1 MDADYQHHGQT
12 GAATVRYS
20 DVVWKLIRKF
30 PMPAYNDAYI
40 STDMV
45 VLLCQQGETR
55 SHFDMRPMCFKAHDI
70 SVMLPNHI
78 ISRCESSDDY
88 QALAVIVPHDL
99 YNKFIHHDSFNNFF
113 QYRYEPSFH
122 LSDEQYD
129 KIMSIMYA
137 LKVAVDS
144 RHAKRLNMI
153 ANILDVFFYELNG
166 YREAGNEL
174 TGQGSLFQ
182 RFYDLL
188 VENYS
193 KHHEVSWYA
202 DKLNLTPKHFS
213 TTIRMVTGLS
223 AGAWISN
230 FLSLKAKAMIQT
242 RRNLNLQ
249 EIGLMLGFVNTTSFC
264 RFFRRMNQMSP
275 KEYRES

>member
-1 MDADYQHHGQT
+1 MDTDYQHHGQMS
-12 GAATVRYS
+12 AVRSQYT
-20 DVVWKLIRKF
+20 DVVLKEIRKF
-30 PMPAYNDAYI
+30 PVSAYNDAHI

-45 VLLCQQGETR
+45 IALCLQGEAR
-55 SHFDMRPMCFKAHDI
+55 SNFDMRPVCFRVHDI

-78 ISRCESSDDY
+78 ISQCESSDDY
-88 QALAVIVPHDL
+88 KALVVVIPQNL
-99 YNKFIHHDSFNNFF
+99 YNKLIHHDSFNNFY

-122 LSDEQYD
+122 LSDEQYA
-129 KIMSIMYA
+129 KIMSIMNA
-137 LKVAVDS
+137 MKVAVDS
-144 RHAKRLNMI
+144 KNVKRLSMI
-153 ANILDVFFYELNG
+153 ANILDVFFYELND
-166 YREAGNEL
+166 YREAENKL
-174 TGQGSLFQ
+174 SGQGSLFQ

-188 VENYS
+188 VDNYS
-193 KHHEVSWYA
+193 KHHEVTWYA

-230 FLSLKAKAMIQT
+230 FLSLKARALIQT

-275 KEYRES
+275 KEYRKS

>member
-1 MDADYQHHGQT
+1 MDADYQYNEPMRALRAQYT
-12 GAATVRYS
+12 
-20 DVVWKLIRKF
+20 DVVLKEICKF
-30 PMPAYNDAYI
+30 PLSAYKDAHI

-45 VLLCQQGETR
+45 IALCLQGETR
-55 SHFDMRPMCFKAHDI
+55 SHFDMRPVSFRPHDI

-88 QALAVIVPHDL
+88 RALVVVIPQNL
-99 YNKFIHHDSFNNFF
+99 YNKLIHHDSFNNFH
-113 QYRYEPSFH
+113 QYRYEPCFH
-122 LSDEQYD
+122 LSDEQYE
-129 KIMSIMYA
+129 KIMSIMSA
-137 LKVAVDS
+137 MKVAVDS
-144 RHAKRLNMI
+144 KHAKRLSMI
-153 ANILDVFFYELNG
+153 ANILDVFFYELND
-166 YREAGNEL
+166 YREADNKL
-174 TGQGSLFQ
+174 SVQGSLFQ

-188 VENYS
+188 VDNYS
-193 KHHEVSWYA
+193 RHHEVTWYA

-213 TTIRMVTGLS
+213 TTIRKITGLS

-230 FLSLKAKAMIQT
+230 FLSLKARSLIQT
-242 RRNLNLQ
+242 RQNLNLQ